1 MRGNERDWPMDGSEI
16 AGNGLHEMTKRFK
29 ELAGPGSA
37 TAMGVLL
44 ARFTESRKPEDKR
57 ICYDPYA
64 VHFISPSMLEW
75 ASRCPEEV
83 KAMHE
88 QRESLLPGLSNSI
101 VARVRF
107 FDDFVG
113 KMIEEGLEQLI
124 ILGAGYD
131 SRAYRIEGL
140 KKIRTFE
147 VDHPSTQILKRKKII
162 DILGGLPDHITYVPA
177 DLERQDLGKKLLERG
192 YNRSKKTL
200 FLMEGILMYIRP
212 DTVDEIFSFISMNS
226 GNGSKI
232 LFDYHPQSVVDG
244 NSELEVGRNL
254 YNHVSQLNEPFIFGI
269 EPEDV
274 EGFLTQRGFSKI
286 RNVASEDYKKAYFHS
301 INSDREVCSLF
312 HFVHAEVNG
321 K

>member
-1 MRGNERDWPMDGSEI
+1 MDESEN
-16 AGNGLHEMTKRFK
+16 AGNGLDEMTNRFK

-44 ARFTESRKPEDKR
+44 ARFTESRRPEDKR

-64 VHFISPSMLEW
+64 ARFVSPSIMEW

-83 KAMHE
+83 KAMYE
-88 QRESLLPGLSNSI
+88 KRERLLPGLSNSI

-107 FDDFVG
+107 FDDFVE
-113 KMIEEGLEQLI
+113 KEIEEGLEQLV

-131 SRAYRIEGL
+131 SRAYKIAGL

-147 VDHPSTQILKRKKII
+147 VDHPSTQILKREKII
-162 DILGGLPDHITYVPA
+162 DILGVLPDHITYVPA
-177 DLERQDLGKKLLERG
+177 DLEGQDLGKKLLEMG
-192 YNRSKKTL
+192 YDRSKKTL

-254 YNHVSQLNEPFIFGI
+254 YNHVSQLNEPFLFGI

-274 EGFLTQRGFSKI
+274 ERFLTQRGFSKI
-286 RNVASEDYKKAYFHS
+286 QNITSKDYKRAYFHS
-301 INSDREVCSLF
+301 TNRDREVCSLF
-312 HFVHAEVNG
+312 YFAHAEVNS